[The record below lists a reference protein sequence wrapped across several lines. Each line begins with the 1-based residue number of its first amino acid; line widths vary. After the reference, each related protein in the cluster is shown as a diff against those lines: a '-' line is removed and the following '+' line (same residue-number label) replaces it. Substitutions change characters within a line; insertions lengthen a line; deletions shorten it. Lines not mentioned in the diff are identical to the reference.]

1 MKLVVKL
8 LIALLTATLQAQELK
23 VAALFSDHM
32 VLQRGQPVPVWGWSV
47 PREEIS
53 VSFAGQRKTR
63 KTDTNGKWL
72 VSLDAMSASA
82 EGREL
87 PVESADNGGKISK
100 PGAVPFGWDM
110 VPDVNFFNR
119 DGLPTVP
126 FHAFTEIGN
135 GYHRCVM
142 SCNWVGPTSSAS
154 STLSKSNGRKN
165 TGPPQVTRGAAFARL
180 LARGRWCRRG

>member
-72 VSLDAMSASA
+72 VSLDAVPDINSSNLD
-82 EGREL
+82 GL
-87 PVESADNGGKISK
+87 P
-100 PGAVPFGWDM
+100 AVPF
-110 VPDVNFFNR
+110 R
-119 DGLPTVP
+119 
-126 FHAFTEIGN
+126 A
-135 GYHRCVM
+135 
-142 SCNWVGPTSSAS
+142 
-154 STLSKSNGRKN
+154 KSE
-165 TGPPQVTRGAAFARL
+165 P
-180 LARGRWCRRG
+180 